1 MPRSARLFTVFL
13 LVLLL
18 LPAALQAAE
27 PLRGAPSPLLS
38 WDVLARFWSVLTG
51 SLADNGCE
59 LDPDGRCRH
68 LSAAITVDNGCE
80 LDPNGR
86 CRFSSAVVDNGCEA
100 DPSGRCRP
108 LAVITVDNGCELDPS
123 GRCRN

>member
-38 WDVLARFWSVLTG
+38 WEVLARFWSVLTG

-59 LDPDGRCRH
+59 VDPDGRCR
-68 LSAAITVDNGCE
+68 
-80 LDPNGR
+80 
-86 CRFSSAVVDNGCEA
+86 FSPAVVDNGCEA

-108 LAVITVDNGCELDPS
+108 LSAVTVDNGCEVDPN